1 MGYLVVVEVVLR
13 LAGLKLIVAGLMV
26 LVSTVAQAET
36 RIALIIGNSDYANT
50 QKLDNPANDAKLLAA
65 SLQTIGF
72 QVDSHTDLEQ
82 KKLRRAV
89 SAFARKITNAGP
101 DTMAFFFYAGHGL
114 QVNGTNFLIPVDAQI
129 EAEADVPVEGVSAN
143 DIFHTL
149 RAAGAKVNVIVLDA
163 CRNNPFKA
171 ASRSMSRGLAR
182 MVAPAGSIISYAT
195 APGRV
200 AADGDG
206 ANSPFSAALAK
217 VIVKPGLTIEQVFK
231 QVRIAVHETTN
242 GQQLPTEESQLLRD
256 VYFAGLGD
264 QTQDPP
270 KAEVTPDPTPEPAPT
285 PGNKDDAQL
294 AFFKALELNTL
305 EAYEDFLNNF
315 PSHNR
320 AGQVREIIKSMSD
333 EQMWLRI
340 KKADTVAAYRQYLIA
355 FAEGIYASEAKERV
369 QRLQQQAKLNP
380 QPDQPKLV
388 DPPKQ
393 RDPQPDAGTCGAP
406 HGKYWVRGV
415 ASNDVLN
422 IRSGPGSKFP
432 LVGKIPPN
440 GRGVGVEGCAQNNSR
455 WCIVR
460 YNCYR
465 GWASIK
471 YLTKSGSS
479 GGGSPARLY
488 RVIDHIPPDM
498 LNVRSGPGTK
508 NRITSRI
515 PHNGINVKVARCRK
529 VSGYRF
535 KWCVVTYRG
544 NRGWAYARYLADMN
558 TGARPR

>member
-1 MGYLVVVEVVLR
+1 MRLV
-13 LAGLKLIVAGLMV
+13 GLKLIVAVLMV
-26 LVSTVAQAET
+26 LVSAAAQAET
-36 RIALIIGNSDYANT
+36 RIALIIGNSGYAYT
-50 QKLDNPANDAKLLAA
+50 QKLDNPANDAQLLAA
-65 SLQTIGF
+65 ALQGIGF

-89 SAFARKITNAGP
+89 SAFARKITAAGP

-114 QVNGTNFLIPVDAQI
+114 QVNGTNFLIPVDAKI
-129 EAEADVPVEGVSAN
+129 EAEADVPVEGISAN

-206 ANSPFSAALAK
+206 ANSPFTAALAK

-242 GQQLPTEESQLLRD
+242 GEQLPTEESQLLRD

-270 KAEVTPDPTPEPAPT
+270 KADATPAATAMLDSSSDPA

-294 AFFKALELNTL
+294 AFFKALELNTR
-305 EAYEDFLNNF
+305 EGYEDFLNSF

-340 KKADTVAAYRQYLIA
+340 KNTDTIAAYRQYLIA
-355 FAEGIYASEAKERV
+355 FAEGTYASEAKERV
-369 QRLQQQAKLNP
+369 RRLQQQAKLDP
-380 QPDQPKLV
+380 QPDPPKLE
-388 DPPKQ
+388 DPPKL
-393 RDPQPDAGTCGAP
+393 RDPQPQTQTGSCGAP
-406 HGKYWVRGV
+406 HGKYRVRGV
-415 ASNDVLN
+415 SSNDVLN
-422 IRSGPGSKFP
+422 IRSGPGSKYP
-432 LVGKIPPN
+432 LVGEIPPN
-440 GRGVGVEGCAQNNSR
+440 GRGVGVEGCAPNNSR

-471 YLTKSGSS
+471 YLTQSGSS
-479 GGGSPARLY
+479 GGGSAARLY

-498 LNVRSGPGTK
+498 LNVRSGPGTA

-515 PHNGINVKVARCRK
+515 PHDGINVKVANCRK
-529 VSGYRF
+529 ISGYRYR
-535 KWCVVTYRG
+535 WCVVTYRG
-544 NRGWAYARYLADMN
+544 NRGWAYARYLADMA

>member
-1 MGYLVVVEVVLR
+1 
-13 LAGLKLIVAGLMV
+13 LMV
-26 LVSTVAQAET
+26 LVSAAAQAET
-36 RIALIIGNSDYANT
+36 RIALIIGNSDYAHT
-50 QKLDNPANDAKLLAA
+50 QKLDNPANDANLLAA
-65 SLQTIGF
+65 SLQSIGF

-89 SAFARKITNAGP
+89 ASFARKITDAGP

-143 DIFHTL
+143 DVFHTL

-182 MVAPAGSIISYAT
+182 MVTPAGSIISYAT

-242 GQQLPTEESQLLRD
+242 GEQLPTEESQLLRD
-256 VYFAGLGD
+256 VYFAGQGD

-270 KAEVTPDPTPEPAPT
+270 KIVVPVTPDPAT
-285 PGNKDDAQL
+285 GNKDDAQL

-315 PSHNR
+315 SNHKR

-355 FAEGIYASEAKERV
+355 FSEGIYASEASERIG
-369 QRLQQQAKLNP
+369 RLQQQAKLDP
-380 QPDQPKLV
+380 PTDPPKLV

-393 RDPQPDAGTCGAP
+393 RDPQVQTGTCRAP
-406 HGKYWVRGV
+406 HGKYRVRGV
-415 ASNDVLN
+415 SSNDVLN

-432 LVGKIPPN
+432 IVGDIPPN
-440 GRGVGVEGCAQNNSR
+440 GRGVAVEGCAPNNSK

-465 GWASIK
+465 GWASIR
-471 YLTKSGSS
+471 YLTRSGGSS
-479 GGGSPARLY
+479 GGGGSAARLY

-498 LNVRSGPGTK
+498 LNVRAGPGTS

-515 PHNGINVKVARCRK
+515 PYNGINVRVANCRK
-529 VSGYRF
+529 VSGYRY
-535 KWCVVTYRG
+535 KWCVVTYQG
-544 NRGWAYARYLADMN
+544 QRGWAYARYLADMA